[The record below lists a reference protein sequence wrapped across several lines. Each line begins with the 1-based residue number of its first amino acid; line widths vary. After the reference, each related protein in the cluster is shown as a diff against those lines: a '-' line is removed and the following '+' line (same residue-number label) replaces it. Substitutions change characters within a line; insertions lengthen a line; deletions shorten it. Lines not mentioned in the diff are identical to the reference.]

1 LNALV
6 LLSLLTDPAAPF
18 ESLISVV
25 GFRVYVIEVLHGRT
39 KCGATGK
46 VKDVNAVFITVAV
59 EPGNFYNGNLGAG
72 PFF

>member
-1 LNALV
+1 
-6 LLSLLTDPAAPF
+6 
-18 ESLISVV
+18 
-25 GFRVYVIEVLHGRT
+25 VYVIEVLHGRT